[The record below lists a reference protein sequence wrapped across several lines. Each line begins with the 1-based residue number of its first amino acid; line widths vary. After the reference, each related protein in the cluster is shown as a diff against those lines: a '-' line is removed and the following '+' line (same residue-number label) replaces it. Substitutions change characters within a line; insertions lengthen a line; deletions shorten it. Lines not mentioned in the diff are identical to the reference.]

1 MTLELVNVMKIGSQ
15 SQTLVSLT
23 SLLDASRQ
31 QQVQRE
37 EQQEK
42 KLQET
47 RDSRLTARKG
57 EREELIRKNRDALRK
72 IQDDIRLKNLT
83 RLKENDDIDDEK
95 SRDVNLN
102 LRESFI
108 PKAVEN
114 SQPAFK
120 KLGQVVD
127 IKI

>member
-1 MTLELVNVMKIGSQ
+1 MKIGSQ

-23 SLLDASRQ
+23 SLLDASKQQ

-37 EQQEK
+37 DQQEK
-42 KLQET
+42 KLQEA

-57 EREELIRKNRDALRK
+57 EREELIRQNRDALRK
-72 IQDDIRLKNLT
+72 IQDDIRLKNLN
-83 RLKENDDIDDEK
+83 RLQENEDVNDEK
-95 SRDVNLN
+95 SKDVNLN

-108 PKAVEN
+108 PKAAEN
-114 SQPAFK
+114 SQPTFQ
-120 KLGQVVD
+120 KLGQVID